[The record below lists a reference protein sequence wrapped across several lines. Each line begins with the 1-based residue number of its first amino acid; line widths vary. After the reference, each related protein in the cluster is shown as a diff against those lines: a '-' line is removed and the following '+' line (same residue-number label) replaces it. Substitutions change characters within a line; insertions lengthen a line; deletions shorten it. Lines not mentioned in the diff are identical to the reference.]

1 MKTYQVRG
9 YWHSDGAE
17 FQATFSEA
25 RSNTSMHVMDKAEL
39 LCLLNKN
46 QYGYSYYHPDT
57 YKKSFTILKVA
68 KNYDD

>member
-9 YWHSDGAE
+9 YMHSNGAQ

-25 RSNTSMHVMDKAEL
+25 PSKDSMHVMDKAEL
-39 LCLLNKN
+39 LYLLNKN

-57 YKKSFTILKVA
+57 YKKSFTITMVA
-68 KNYDD
+68 KDYDK